1 MAARAWTLLPLLLLL
16 SAPAQAALTVQVT
29 APPNPLRVGL
39 DVGEVTVTADVDC
52 TSVLLRAD
60 PMSLQA
66 PVPLHIGAWIGAPT
80 VTLEGPF
87 TIGVPTSACQ
97 GASVARVS
105 TTFFATVGD
114 GAVGGEPQEVRA
126 LLHLDNVSL
135 DPAAATA
142 TVRLTAAPF
151 RVASY
156 EVPVQLQECV
166 CDRISYTVRVA
177 NLGNVATGYR
187 FELARAPAQGS
198 VELPPPLDLQ
208 PRQAGGENAANATV
222 TYVSPGGRWSP
233 QFFEVKVVSLSGGGA
248 LPGGQVFNFVAIRLE
263 EQNASPAPAAALL
276 GLLLLGLARR
286 RA

>member
-1 MAARAWTLLPLLLLL
+1 MARAWTLLPLLLLL
-16 SAPAQAALTVQVT
+16 AAPAQAALTVQVT
-29 APPNPLRVGL
+29 APANPLRVGL
-39 DVGEVTVTADVDC
+39 DVGEVTVTATIDC
-52 TSVLLRAD
+52 ASVLLRAD

-66 PVPLHIGAWIGAPT
+66 PVPLHVGAWTGAPS
-80 VTLEGPF
+80 VTLEGPS
-87 TIGVPTSACQ
+87 TVGVPTGACQ
-97 GASVARVS
+97 GASTVRVA

-151 RVASY
+151 RVAAY
-156 EVPVQLQECV
+156 EVPLQLQECL
-166 CDRISYTVRVA
+166 CDRLSYTVRVA

-187 FELARAPAQGS
+187 FELARAPTQGT
-198 VELPPPLDLQ
+198 VELPAPLQLQ
-208 PRQAGGENAANATV
+208 PRQAGGENAANATI
-222 TYVSPGGRWSP
+222 TYVSPGGRWS
-233 QFFEVKVVSLSGGGA
+233 QQLFEVKVVPLSGEGA
-248 LPGGQVFNFVAIRLE
+248 LPGGQAFSFVAVRLE
-263 EQNASPAPAAALL
+263 EKNTSPAPAAALL